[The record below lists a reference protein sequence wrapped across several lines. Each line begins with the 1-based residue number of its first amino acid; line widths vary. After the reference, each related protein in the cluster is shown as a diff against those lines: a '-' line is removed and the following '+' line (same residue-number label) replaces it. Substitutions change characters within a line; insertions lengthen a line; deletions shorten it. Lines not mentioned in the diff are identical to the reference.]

1 MEAIFT
7 LDPYCGNSIELL
19 DKLRPSSLW
28 CFRKGLVALCIG
40 FLCGCCIKAQPLML
54 QLHIHVYMHIH
65 VQVHMSYVYIYVYIY
80 IHILLNIYCI
90 YTHTYIHKYI
100 HTYYIHTTYIR
111 NVHTY
116 IHTSIHTYICVY
128 TPTKKRLF
136 GGHWWEFRVF
146 CGAFASHINFDASP
160 VLK

>member
-90 YTHTYIHKYI
+90 YTHTYIHTYINTYILTTYILHTYVTYI
-100 HTYYIHTTYIR
+100 HTYIQAYIHTYVCTLR
-111 NVHTY
+111 
-116 IHTSIHTYICVY
+116 
-128 TPTKKRLF
+128 PKKGCLGVTGESF
-136 GGHWWEFRVF
+136 ECFVEHL
-146 CGAFASHINFDASP
+146 H
-160 VLK
+160 LT